1 MCLVVCVRES
11 SLSSLETAVRS
22 SLLFVKAIY
31 CSQNEAQVKMQI
43 APASN
48 VVRVHL
54 SRKTLKALNV
64 LKSPKIY
71 ISWFNLQHP
80 KGHS

>member
-31 CSQNEAQVKMQI
+31 CSENEAQVKMQI

-54 SRKTLKALNV
+54 FRKRP
-64 LKSPKIY
+64 KSVECLEKSENIY
-71 ISWFNLQHP
+71 
-80 KGHS
+80 